1 MASLPNLKHLLIG
14 RPIAT
19 KHAHHERLTNVAGLA
34 VFASDA
40 LSSVAYA
47 TEESLRILVL
57 AATPMAFAQIM
68 PISFVLVGLLV
79 IVGLSYYQTIHE
91 YPDGGGSYSV
101 TKDNLHPIFS
111 RIAAAALLI
120 DYVLTVSVSV
130 AAGVAALVSAVPG
143 TGLNHFVVEISVGC
157 VLVVAW
163 LNLRGV
169 KESGSVFS
177 FWTYG
182 FILSMMVLVVVGVAK
197 TFGQPTVDPTPH
209 LAQFQA
215 HSSLYPLTILL
226 WLRAFAAS
234 CTAMTGVEA
243 ISNGVQAFRKPE
255 SDNASKTLIWMCAI
269 LGTMFLGVSWMANH
283 FAVVPMNEED
293 PHFMTVTAQIAAQ
306 VFGKSTPVFYI
317 IQFFTSFI
325 LVLAANTAFAD
336 FPRLASLVARDSL
349 LPRGLTNLGD
359 RLVFNRG
366 IVLLTVLSSALI
378 IGFQAKV
385 NGLIPLYAVGVFT
398 AFTLSQSGMVVHWIK
413 KGKRGFGMLMNLT
426 GATVTGLV
434 TLILTVT
441 KWSEGAWITVFAVG
455 FLMVVFWAVNNHYS
469 YLAKELE
476 LEATDTVRPLKT
488 VVLMLVPG
496 VHKGILRSI
505 AYAQSLSHD
514 VRGIHVTLSPQ
525 GVDKVKNAWTKFG
538 ADIPLV
544 ILESPYRSLV
554 KPVLDYV
561 DDMTAADPDLMVTV
575 IVPQAVPKYPWHTIL
590 HNNAAVLFKRALGG
604 RKNVV
609 ITNVRYFLS

>member
-19 KHAHHERLTNVAGLA
+19 KHAHNERLDNFSGLA

-57 AATPMAFAQIM
+57 AASPLAFSQLM
-68 PISFVLVGLLV
+68 PISAILVLLLV
-79 IVGLSYYQTIHE
+79 LVGLSYYQTIHE

-101 TKDNLHPIFS
+101 TKDNLPPVFS

-130 AAGVAALVSAVPG
+130 AAGVAAMVSAFPVMNG
-143 TGLNHFVVEISVGC
+143 HVTEISVAFIC
-157 VLVVAW
+157 LVAY

-169 KESGSVFS
+169 KESGIVFAVP
-177 FWTYG
+177 TYG
-182 FILSMMVLVVVGVAK
+182 FILSMIALIFVGVPK
-197 TFGQPTVDPTPH
+197 MWGHPPLDPSPA
-209 LAQFQA
+209 LAQFRPEAAA
-215 HSSLYPLTILL
+215 HPFGIFLL
-226 WLRAFAAS
+226 LRAFAAS

-255 SDNASKTLIWMCAI
+255 SRNASMTLGWMCGI
-269 LGTMFLGVSWMANH
+269 LGFMFLGISYMAQH
-283 FAVVPMNEED
+283 LGVVPMDEHD
-293 PHFMTVTAQIAAQ
+293 PAFKTVTAQIAAHT
-306 VFGKSTPVFYI
+306 FGGGTPLFFIV
-317 IQFFTSFI
+317 QFFTSLI
-325 LVLAANTAFAD
+325 LILAANTAFAD
-336 FPRLASLVARDSL
+336 FPRLASLVARDNL

-366 IVLLTVLSSALI
+366 IVLLTVLSSGLV

-385 NGLIPLYAVGVFT
+385 NALIPLYAVGVFT

-413 KGKRGFGMLMNLT
+413 RNKRGWGMAMNMVGAIAT
-426 GATVTGLV
+426 GIV
-434 TLILTVT
+434 TLVLAYT
-441 KWSEGAWITVFAVG
+441 KFWEGAWITIFAVG
-455 FLMVVFWAVNNHYS
+455 ALMVVFWAVHNHYS

-476 LEATDTVRPLKT
+476 LEPTDTVKPLKT

-525 GVDKVKNAWTKFG
+525 GVDKVKGAWTKFG